1 MGNKVYAVYHCWEVD
16 YYNATQWKEELICVF
31 DTLKKAKEFKAK
43 YEIKYDPKEVV
54 WNKKGVI
61 TIEEMP
67 TTYDETKFWWLE
79 KKKKT
84 TEPIKHIKSDDFK
97 KEPKKHIPFFFEY
110 TKDDL
115 AQFWKK

>member
-1 MGNKVYAVYHCWEVD
+1 MDKVYAVYHCWEVD
-16 YYNATQWKEELICVF
+16 YYNATQWKQELICVF
-31 DTLKKAKEFKAK
+31 DTLKKAKEIQAK

-61 TIEEMP
+61 IIEEMP
-67 TTYDETKFWWLE
+67 TTYDETKFWWLP